1 MVYFIVPH
9 LRKHQE
15 CEIKSYTDDFETV
28 TCKYFKNED
37 CKYKKPIK
45 N

>member
-1 MVYFIVPH
+1 MPTF
-9 LRKHQE
+9 E
-15 CEIKSYTDDFETV
+15 FEIQDLIKV